1 MTNEQ
6 YVLSFTAGGLLY
18 HESIT
23 VAETYSKCRRWDETI
38 NQINDQNLLQSR
50 VHSTTVR
57 KLREICHRLKGLS
70 EEGIEL
76 LINGSRSEQNMLLW
90 LACCKRYKLLAEF
103 AKEVLHDKFIRL
115 DFAVSVDDV
124 DRFMD
129 SKSLWHEELENITDN
144 TKTKLQTVI
153 MRMLREAELTSKN
166 DIIQPKLLSANLVR
180 VIASDSIELFALF
193 PISET
198 DVKGVLNG
206 Q

>member
-1 MTNEQ
+1 MTDEQ

-23 VAETYSKCRRWDETI
+23 VAEAYSKCRRWDETI
-38 NQINDQNLLQSR
+38 DQINQQNLLQSR
-50 VHSTTVR
+50 VQSTTVR
-57 KLREICHRLKGLS
+57 KLREICNRLKGLS
-70 EEGIEL
+70 ESGIEL
-76 LINGSRSEQNMLLW
+76 LINGSRAEQNMLLW
-90 LACCKRYKLLAEF
+90 LACCKRYRLLAEF

-115 DFAVSVDDV
+115 DFAVTLDDV
-124 DRFMD
+124 NQFMEA
-129 SKSLWHEELENITDN
+129 KSLWHEELENITDK

-153 MRMLREAELTSKN
+153 MRMLREAELISSE

-180 VIASDSIELFALF
+180 VIANDSVEHFAFF
-193 PISET
+193 PISES

>member
-1 MTNEQ
+1 MTNEK

-23 VAETYSKCRRWDETI
+23 VAETYSKLNQWDETI
-38 NQINDQNLLQSR
+38 KQIHENNLLQSR
-50 VHSTTVR
+50 VQSTTDR
-57 KLREICHRLKGLS
+57 KLREICLRLKGLS
-70 EEGIEL
+70 CSGIEL
-76 LINGSRSEQNMLLW
+76 LVSGTRAEQNLLLW
-90 LACCKRYKLLAEF
+90 MACCKRYKLLAEF
-103 AKEVLHDKFIRL
+103 AKEVLHDKFLRF
-115 DFAVSVDDV
+115 DFSVSVADV

-129 SKSLWHEELENITDN
+129 AKSLWHEELENITDK

-153 MRMLREAELTSKN
+153 MRMLREAELVSK
-166 DIIQPKLLSANLVR
+166 DDVIQPKLLSVNLIR
-180 VIASDSIELFALF
+180 VIANDSVELFALF

>member
-1 MTNEQ
+1 MTSEQ

-23 VAETYSKCRRWDETI
+23 VAETFWECRRWDETI
-38 NQINDQNLLQSR
+38 KQIHGNNLLQSR
-50 VHSTTVR
+50 VKKTTNN
-57 KLREICHRLKGLS
+57 KLNEICPRLQALTDPQF
-70 EEGIEL
+70 EL
-76 LINGSRSEQNMLLW
+76 LIQGSRSEQNMLLW

-103 AKEVLHDKFIRL
+103 AKEVLYDKFIRL
-115 DFAVSVDDV
+115 DFAISGVDV

-129 SKSLWHEELENITDN
+129 AKSLWHEELERITEK
-144 TKTKLQTVI
+144 TKTKLQTVVI
-153 MRMLREAELTSKN
+153 RMLREAELISKN
-166 DIIQPKLLSANLVR
+166 GIIQPKMLSPNLVR
-180 VIASDSIELFALF
+180 VIANDSVEHFALF

>member
-1 MTNEQ
+1 MTSEQ

-38 NQINDQNLLQSR
+38 NQIIDQNLLQSR
-50 VHSTTVR
+50 VQSTTVR

-70 EEGIEL
+70 TEGIEL

-115 DFAVSVDDV
+115 DFAMTVADV

-129 SKSLWHEELENITDN
+129 AKSLWHEELENITDN
-144 TKTKLQTVI
+144 TKTKLQTVM
-153 MRMLREAELTSKN
+153 MRMLREAELISKA

-180 VIASDSIELFALF
+180 VIANDSVELFPLF